1 MSFLSDEDRYR
12 ILKLLE
18 SQPELSQRQI
28 ARELSVSLGKV
39 NFCLKALIDKGLV
52 KARRFSRSPNKKA
65 YLYILTL
72 KGIEEKGK
80 VTLRFLA
87 KKQQEHQEL
96 ISEIESLKAEVG
108 KLTKV

>member
-12 ILKLLE
+12 MLKLLE

-28 ARELSVSLGKV
+28 ARELGVSLGKV
-39 NFCLKALIDKGLV
+39 NFCLKALIGKGLI
-52 KARRFSRSPNKKA
+52 KARRFSKSPNKKA

-72 KGIEEKGK
+72 KGMEEKGK

-87 KKQQEHQEL
+87 KKKQEHQEL
-96 ISEIESLKAEVG
+96 ISEIEALKDEVG
-108 KLTKV
+108 KLSKV